1 MLLCAALSKAS
12 TSGII
17 VIRCTAVGHS
27 VPLRAHA
34 GPSAGHVGAESMAL
48 YQPVQSWMK
57 ASETVKIV
65 GTEQGDG
72 FTVYRVQVTIA
83 PHSWVAKHRYS
94 DFKELH
100 SKLRR
105 HYHVERSLLPPGKL
119 VGRQVASFVQ
129 QRQAELEHYLVTL
142 VHHFADALP
151 LPLARFLHFDQFE
164 VRTVVADLAER
175 LFETGEQL
183 LAGDSRF
190 CTTPLQ
196 LHCLTER
203 LKLAE
208 PTCSSGDKRRD
219 LAHVLDFVS
228 QLKHL
233 EVLAEPG
240 CLGFSNVRPSS
251 LPFDLAPFRSLRT
264 LRLQG
269 CEVRGQL
276 SGLEVLRPRL
286 RELTVENALLAMADL
301 SCMLVA
307 GDIWQT
313 AAWPQV
319 QRARFNHNSL
329 NAIDLS
335 MRLLTSV
342 EHLEL
347 VGNNLLQLENLE
359 CLSRLSTLNMA
370 DNRLRQLPPLH
381 TRLGNVRQLSL
392 AGNQIDSL
400 AGLSRL
406 YSLVELDVSR
416 NAIALVSEVGHVGAL
431 PCLESLDLR
440 ANPVNQMIDYR
451 AHALL
456 LFGGRAHEVVL
467 DGQKA
472 TQKELDTVNVLRA
485 LQVAK
490 DRRPPTDATTA
501 GYLSANL
508 QPSAPD
514 GGSVSQLRRFPA
526 MEERP
531 NAAADEF
538 RQQVAT
544 MRTMG
549 GTDWLR
555 LFNRM
560 NQQGQPHPVQPV
572 PTLPISPGDSD
583 QGKTVG
589 ELALPDWLLRM
600 GLQQPSFQDQLQAQA
615 KGHAPEWVAWCTRV
629 EAPSA
634 ATSVVCIVANCAG
647 LNLLELEKVQGSSG
661 AVVPHFGL
669 CTTIAPSQ
677 VECLLRG
684 PHRSYIELRTELQS
698 RVACTILMPASAEDA
713 DYLTRQFAATFGLEC
728 RDKFSPQHVE
738 HVAAGT
744 LAVGDVRFCGRILSN
759 GIDAGTL
766 HYALV
771 VRKDIVLVVED
782 VFNTVQPF
790 RVQRTWNVASPVVDV
805 ELPEYWPA
813 SVTSVDEFRKCGFGV
828 RISFKGGEQ
837 LDARFQVRDT
847 RSQFLEAFLAA
858 RNS

>member
-1 MLLCAALSKAS
+1 MPLTLILSGCIEK
-12 TSGII
+12 
-17 VIRCTAVGHS
+17 HDY
-27 VPLRAHA
+27 L
-34 GPSAGHVGAESMAL
+34 
-48 YQPVQSWMK
+48 
-57 ASETVKIV
+57 
-65 GTEQGDG
+65 
-72 FTVYRVQVTIA
+72 
-83 PHSWVAKHRYS
+83 AK
-94 DFKELH
+94 
-100 SKLRR
+100 
-105 HYHVERSLLPPGKL
+105 
-119 VGRQVASFVQ
+119 
-129 QRQAELEHYLVTL
+129 
-142 VHHFADALP
+142 
-151 LPLARFLHFDQFE
+151 E
-164 VRTVVADLAER
+164 VRTVVADLAEQ
-175 LFETGEQL
+175 LFETGEQV

-286 RELTVENALLAMADL
+286 RELTVENALPPMADL

-307 GDIWQT
+307 GDIWQM
-313 AAWPQV
+313 AAWPLV
-319 QRARFNHNSL
+319 QRARFNHSSL
-329 NAIDLS
+329 NTVDLS

-347 VGNNLLQLENLE
+347 VGNNLSQLENLE
-359 CLSRLSTLNMA
+359 CLSHLSTLNMS
-370 DNRLRQLPPLH
+370 DNSLRQLPPLH

-416 NAIALVSEVGHVGAL
+416 NAIALVSE
-431 PCLESLDLR
+431 
-440 ANPVNQMIDYR
+440 MIDYR

-490 DRRPPTDATTA
+490 DRRPPTDAATA
-501 GYLSANL
+501 GYPSTNL

-514 GGSVSQLRRFPA
+514 GSAPELRRPSA
-526 MEERP
+526 SEEQP

-544 MRTMG
+544 MRTLG

-560 NQQGQPHPVQPV
+560 NQQGQPNPAQPV
-572 PTLPISPGDSD
+572 PTLPVSPGDSD
-583 QGKTVG
+583 QGKPMG

-615 KGHAPEWVAWCTRV
+615 KGRAPEWVTWCTRV
-629 EAPSA
+629 EAPTA

-647 LNLLELEKVQGSSG
+647 LNLLELEQVQGSSG

-669 CTTIAPSQ
+669 YTTIAPSQ
-677 VECLLRG
+677 MERLLRG

-698 RVACTILMPASAEDA
+698 RVACTILMPASAEDT
-713 DYLTRQFAATFGLEC
+713 DYLTRQFASTFGLEC

-738 HVAAGT
+738 HVAMGT
-744 LAVGDVRFCGRILSN
+744 STGGNVRFCGRILSN
-759 GIDAGTL
+759 GVDAGMV

-771 VRKDIVLVVED
+771 VHREIALVVED

-790 RVQRTWNVASPVVDV
+790 RVQRTWNVALPVLDV
-805 ELPEYWPA
+805 QLPEHWPA
-813 SVTSVDEFRKCGFGV
+813 SVTSVDEFRKCGFGM
-828 RISFKGGEQ
+828 RISFEGGEQ
-837 LDARFQVRDT
+837 FDARFQVRDM

>member
-1 MLLCAALSKAS
+1 
-12 TSGII
+12 
-17 VIRCTAVGHS
+17 
-27 VPLRAHA
+27 
-34 GPSAGHVGAESMAL
+34 MAL

-65 GTEQGDG
+65 GSEQGDG

-83 PHSWVAKHRYS
+83 PYCWLAKHRYS

-100 SKLRR
+100 NKLRCN
-105 HYHVERSLLPPGKL
+105 YHVERSLLPPGKL
-119 VGRQVASFVQ
+119 LGRQVASFVQ

-175 LFETGEQL
+175 LFETGEQV

-228 QLKHL
+228 QLQHL
-233 EVLAEPG
+233 EVSAEPG

-251 LPFDLAPFRSLRT
+251 LSFDLAPFRNLRT

-269 CEVRGQL
+269 CAVRGQL

-286 RELTVENALLAMADL
+286 RELTVENALPPMADL

-307 GDIWQT
+307 GDIWQM
-313 AAWPQV
+313 AAWPLV

-329 NAIDLS
+329 TTIDLS

-342 EHLEL
+342 EQLEL
-347 VGNNLLQLENLE
+347 VGNKLSQVENLE
-359 CLSRLSTLNMA
+359 CLSRLSMLNMS
-370 DNRLRQLPPLH
+370 DNSLRHLPPLH

-490 DRRPPTDATTA
+490 DRKPPTDA
-501 GYLSANL
+501 
-508 QPSAPD
+508 
-514 GGSVSQLRRFPA
+514 
-526 MEERP
+526 
-531 NAAADEF
+531 AAAPI
-538 RQQVAT
+538 
-544 MRTMG
+544 
-549 GTDWLR
+549 L
-555 LFNRM
+555 
-560 NQQGQPHPVQPV
+560 VQPV
-572 PTLPISPGDSD
+572 STLAISPGDSD
-583 QGKTVG
+583 QGKPRG
-589 ELALPDWLLRM
+589 ELALPDWLLRT

-615 KGHAPEWVAWCTRV
+615 KGHAPEWVAWCVRI
-629 EAPSA
+629 EAPTA

-647 LNLLELEKVQGSSG
+647 LSLLELEQVQGSSG
-661 AVVPHFGL
+661 ALVPRFGQ
-669 CTTIAPSQ
+669 CTTVAPSQ
-677 VECLLRG
+677 MERLLRG
-684 PHRSYIELRTELQS
+684 PHRSYIELRMELQS
-698 RVACTILMPASAEDA
+698 RAACTVLMPASAEDT

-728 RDKFSPQHVE
+728 RDKFSPRHVE
-738 HVAAGT
+738 LVAVGT
-744 LAVGDVRFCGRILSN
+744 STAGDVRFCGRILSN
-759 GIDAGTL
+759 GVDAGTV
-766 HYALV
+766 HYVLV
-771 VRKDIVLVVED
+771 VCREIALVVED

-790 RVQRTWNVASPVVDV
+790 RVQRTWNVELPVVDV
-805 ELPEYWPA
+805 QLPEHWPA

-828 RISFKGGEQ
+828 RISFEGGEQ
-837 LDARFQVRDT
+837 FDARFQVRDS

>member
-1 MLLCAALSKAS
+1 
-12 TSGII
+12 
-17 VIRCTAVGHS
+17 
-27 VPLRAHA
+27 
-34 GPSAGHVGAESMAL
+34 MAL

-57 ASETVKIV
+57 ASEAVKII

-72 FTVYRVQVTIA
+72 FTVYRVQVTIS
-83 PHSWVAKHRYS
+83 PYCWVAKHRYS

-100 SKLRR
+100 NKLRR
-105 HYHVERSLLPPGKL
+105 NYHVERSLLPPGKVL
-119 VGRQVASFVQ
+119 GRQAASFVQ

-164 VRTVVADLAER
+164 VRTVVADLAEQ
-175 LFETGEQL
+175 LFETGERI

-208 PTCSSGDKRRD
+208 PTCSSEDKRRD

-228 QLKHL
+228 QLKHMD
-233 EVLAEPG
+233 VAAEPG
-240 CLGFSNVRPSS
+240 CLGTSNVRPSC
-251 LPFDLAPFRSLRT
+251 LPFDLSPFRSLRT

-276 SGLEVLRPRL
+276 SGLDVLRPRL
-286 RELTVENALLAMADL
+286 RELVVESALSPMADL

-307 GDIWQT
+307 GDVWQA

-319 QRARFNHNSL
+319 LRARFNRNSL
-329 NAIDLS
+329 NTIDLS
-335 MRLLTSV
+335 VRLLTSV

-347 VGNNLLQLENLE
+347 VGNELSQVENLE

-370 DNRLRQLPPLH
+370 ENSLRQLPPLH
-381 TRLGNVRQLSL
+381 TRLGNVRQLIL

-406 YSLVELDVSR
+406 YSLVELDVSH

-440 ANPVNQMIDYR
+440 ANPVNQLIDYR

-490 DRRPPTDATTA
+490 DRRPPTDTA
-501 GYLSANL
+501 AAGCPSANL
-508 QPSAPD
+508 QPCAPD
-514 GGSVSQLRRFPA
+514 GGAPELSGPPVD
-526 MEERP
+526 ERP
-531 NAAADEF
+531 DAAADEF

-544 MRTMG
+544 MRTLG

-560 NQQGQPHPVQPV
+560 SQQQQMAQQPNPVQPAQS
-572 PTLPISPGDSD
+572 LPAAPSDSD
-583 QGKTVG
+583 CEKPIG
-589 ELALPDWLLRM
+589 ELALPDWLLRT

-615 KGHAPEWVAWCTRV
+615 KGLAPEWVAWCTRV
-629 EAPSA
+629 EAPTV
-634 ATSVVCIVANCAG
+634 ATSVVCIVANCTG
-647 LNLLELEKVQGSSG
+647 LNLLELEQVQGSSG
-661 AVVPHFGL
+661 AVVPQFGQ
-669 CTTIAPSQ
+669 CITIAPSRM
-677 VECLLRG
+677 ERLLRG

-698 RVACTILMPASAEDA
+698 RTSGTLLLPATAEDA

-728 RDKFSPQHVE
+728 QDKFAPPHVE
-738 HVAAGT
+738 RVAAGST
-744 LAVGDVRFCGRILSN
+744 SAADVRFCGRMLSN
-759 GIDAGTL
+759 GADTGMV
-766 HYALV
+766 HY
-771 VRKDIVLVVED
+771 VLVARKEIVVVVEN
-782 VFNTVQPF
+782 VFSAVKPF
-790 RVQRTWNVASPVVDV
+790 RVEQTWNVTLPVVDV
-805 ELPEYWPA
+805 QLPEHWPA
-813 SVTSVDEFRKCGFGV
+813 SVASVDEFRKCGFGV
-828 RISFKGGEQ
+828 RISFEGGQQFE
-837 LDARFQVRDT
+837 ARFQVRDS

>member
-1 MLLCAALSKAS
+1 
-12 TSGII
+12 
-17 VIRCTAVGHS
+17 
-27 VPLRAHA
+27 
-34 GPSAGHVGAESMAL
+34 MAL

-57 ASETVKIV
+57 ASEAVKII

-72 FTVYRVQVTIA
+72 FTVYRVQVTI
-83 PHSWVAKHRYS
+83 PPYCWVAKHRYS

-100 SKLRR
+100 NKASMVLPDVSVQRCSSVQLRR
-105 HYHVERSLLPPGKL
+105 NYHVERSLLPPGKVL
-119 VGRQVASFVQ
+119 GRQAASFVQ

-142 VHHFADALP
+142 VHHFADGLP

-164 VRTVVADLAER
+164 VRTVVADLAEQ
-175 LFETGEQL
+175 LFETGEQT

-208 PTCSSGDKRRD
+208 PTCSSEDKRRD

-228 QLKHL
+228 QLRHL
-233 EVLAEPG
+233 DVVAEPG
-240 CLGFSNVRPSS
+240 CLGASSVRPSC
-251 LPFDLAPFRSLRT
+251 LPFDLSPFRSLRT

-276 SGLEVLRPRL
+276 SGLEVLRPHL
-286 RELTVENALLAMADL
+286 RELAVESALSPMADL
-301 SCMLVA
+301 SCILVA
-307 GDIWQT
+307 GDIWQA

-319 QRARFNHNSL
+319 QRACFNRNGLHT
-329 NAIDLS
+329 IDLS
-335 MRLLTSV
+335 VRLLTSV

-347 VGNNLLQLENLE
+347 LGNKLSKVENLE

-370 DNRLRQLPPLH
+370 ENSLRQLPPLH
-381 TRLGNVRQLSL
+381 TRLGNVRQLIL

-406 YSLVELDVSR
+406 YSLVELDVSH

-440 ANPVNQMIDYR
+440 ANPVNQLIDYR

-456 LFGGRAHEVVL
+456 LFGGRANEVVL

-490 DRRPPTDATTA
+490 DRRPPTNTAATGCPST
-501 GYLSANL
+501 NL
-508 QPSAPD
+508 QPCAPE
-514 GGSVSQLRRFPA
+514 GGAPELSGPL
-526 MEERP
+526 MDKRP
-531 NAAADEF
+531 DAAADEF
-538 RQQVAT
+538 RKQVAT
-544 MRTMG
+544 MRTLG

-560 NQQGQPHPVQPV
+560 SQQQQTTQQLNPVQPAQS
-572 PTLPISPGDSD
+572 LPAAPSGSD
-583 QGKTVG
+583 CEKPIG
-589 ELALPDWLLRM
+589 ELALPDWLLRT

-615 KGHAPEWVAWCTRV
+615 KGLAPEWVAWCTRV
-629 EAPSA
+629 EAPTV
-634 ATSVVCIVANCAG
+634 ATTVVCIVANCTG
-647 LNLLELEKVQGSSG
+647 LNLLELEQVQGSSG
-661 AVVPHFGL
+661 AVVPQFGQ
-669 CTTIAPSQ
+669 CTTIAPSRI
-677 VECLLRG
+677 ERLLRG

-698 RVACTILMPASAEDA
+698 RASGTLLLPATAEEADDLM
-713 DYLTRQFAATFGLEC
+713 RKFAATFGLEC
-728 RDKFSPQHVE
+728 RDKFAPAHVE
-738 HVAAGT
+738 CVAAG
-744 LAVGDVRFCGRILSN
+744 AMSAADVRYCGRMLSN
-759 GIDAGTL
+759 GADAGMI
-766 HYALV
+766 HYVLV
-771 VRKDIVLVVED
+771 VRKEIVVVVED
-782 VFNTVQPF
+782 TFGVVQPF
-790 RVQRTWNVASPVVDV
+790 RVEQTWNVALPVVDV
-805 ELPEYWPA
+805 QLPEHWPA
-813 SVTSVDEFRKCGFGV
+813 SVASVDEFRKCGFGV
-828 RISFKGGEQ
+828 RISFEGGQQFE
-837 LDARFQVRDT
+837 ARFQVRDS

>member
-1 MLLCAALSKAS
+1 
-12 TSGII
+12 
-17 VIRCTAVGHS
+17 
-27 VPLRAHA
+27 
-34 GPSAGHVGAESMAL
+34 MAL

-57 ASETVKIV
+57 ASEAVKII

-72 FTVYRVQVTIA
+72 FT
-83 PHSWVAKHRYS
+83 
-94 DFKELH
+94 
-100 SKLRR
+100 LRR
-105 HYHVERSLLPPGKL
+105 NYHVERSLLPPGKVL
-119 VGRQVASFVQ
+119 GRQAASFVQ

-142 VHHFADALP
+142 VHHFADGLP

-164 VRTVVADLAER
+164 VRTVVADLAEQ
-175 LFETGEQL
+175 LFETGEQT

-208 PTCSSGDKRRD
+208 PTCSSEDKRRD

-228 QLKHL
+228 QLRHL
-233 EVLAEPG
+233 DVVAEPG
-240 CLGFSNVRPSS
+240 CLGASNVCPSC
-251 LPFDLAPFRSLRT
+251 LPFDLSPFRSLRT

-276 SGLEVLRPRL
+276 SGLEVLRPHL
-286 RELTVENALLAMADL
+286 RELAVESALSPMADL

-307 GDIWQT
+307 GDIWQA

-319 QRARFNHNSL
+319 QRARFNRNGLHT
-329 NAIDLS
+329 IDLS
-335 MRLLTSV
+335 VRLLTSV

-347 VGNNLLQLENLE
+347 LGNELSKVENLE
-359 CLSRLSTLNMA
+359 CLSHLSTLNMA
-370 DNRLRQLPPLH
+370 ENSLRQLPPLH
-381 TRLGNVRQLSL
+381 TRLGNVRQLIL

-406 YSLVELDVSR
+406 YSLVELDVSH

-440 ANPVNQMIDYR
+440 ANPVNQLIDYR

-456 LFGGRAHEVVL
+456 LFGSRANEVVL

-490 DRRPPTDATTA
+490 DRRPPTNTAAT
-501 GYLSANL
+501 GYPSTNL
-508 QPSAPD
+508 QPCASEGGAPELSGPLVD
-514 GGSVSQLRRFPA
+514 K
-526 MEERP
+526 RP
-531 NAAADEF
+531 DAAADEF

-544 MRTMG
+544 MRTLG

-560 NQQGQPHPVQPV
+560 SQQQQMTQQPNPVQPAQS
-572 PTLPISPGDSD
+572 LPAAPSGSD
-583 QGKTVG
+583 CEKPIG
-589 ELALPDWLLRM
+589 ELALPDWLLRT

-615 KGHAPEWVAWCTRV
+615 KGLAPEWVAWCTRV
-629 EAPSA
+629 EAPTV
-634 ATSVVCIVANCAG
+634 ATTVVCIVANCTG
-647 LNLLELEKVQGSSG
+647 LNLLELEQVQGSSG
-661 AVVPHFGL
+661 AVVPQFGQ
-669 CTTIAPSQ
+669 CTTIAPSRI
-677 VECLLRG
+677 ERLLRG

-698 RVACTILMPASAEDA
+698 RASGTLLLPATAEEA
-713 DYLTRQFAATFGLEC
+713 DYLMRKFAASFGLEC
-728 RDKFSPQHVE
+728 RDKFAPAHVE
-738 HVAAGT
+738 CVAAG
-744 LAVGDVRFCGRILSN
+744 AMSAADVRYCGRMLSN
-759 GIDAGTL
+759 DADAGMI
-766 HYALV
+766 HYVLV
-771 VRKDIVLVVED
+771 VRKEIVVVVED
-782 VFNTVQPF
+782 TFGVVQPF
-790 RVQRTWNVASPVVDV
+790 RVEQTWNVALPVVDV
-805 ELPEYWPA
+805 QLPEHWPA
-813 SVTSVDEFRKCGFGV
+813 SVASVDEFRKCGFGV
-828 RISFKGGEQ
+828 RISFEGGQQFE
-837 LDARFQVRDT
+837 ARFQVRDS

>member
-1 MLLCAALSKAS
+1 
-12 TSGII
+12 
-17 VIRCTAVGHS
+17 
-27 VPLRAHA
+27 
-34 GPSAGHVGAESMAL
+34 MAL

-183 LAGDSRF
+183 LTGDSRF

-400 AGLSRL
+400 AAFSWQEKLHAALSSANTLLRRRLPAATASPLLPSEPQPERGQHMTRLSRL

-501 GYLSANL
+501 
-508 QPSAPD
+508 
-514 GGSVSQLRRFPA
+514 
-526 MEERP
+526 
-531 NAAADEF
+531 
-538 RQQVAT
+538 
-544 MRTMG
+544 
-549 GTDWLR
+549 
-555 LFNRM
+555 
-560 NQQGQPHPVQPV
+560 PHPVQPV

-744 LAVGDVRFCGRILSN
+744 LTVGDVRFCGRILSN

>member
-1 MLLCAALSKAS
+1 
-12 TSGII
+12 
-17 VIRCTAVGHS
+17 
-27 VPLRAHA
+27 
-34 GPSAGHVGAESMAL
+34 MAL

-335 MRLLTSV
+335 MVSPGGLAS
-342 EHLEL
+342 
-347 VGNNLLQLENLE
+347 
-359 CLSRLSTLNMA
+359 
-370 DNRLRQLPPLH
+370 NRDCASCPPLH

-416 NAIALVSEVGHVGAL
+416 NAIALVSEVGHVGGAAMSGESRPEGQPGQPDDRLPSSCTAAL
-431 PCLESLDLR
+431 WRPSTRGCTGWAESNAEGAGHCQRVTCLASS
-440 ANPVNQMIDYR
+440 Q
-451 AHALL
+451 
-456 LFGGRAHEVVL
+456 
-467 DGQKA
+467 GQA
-472 TQKELDTVNVLRA
+472 ASHRCDN
-485 LQVAK
+485 
-490 DRRPPTDATTA
+490 
-501 GYLSANL
+501 S
-508 QPSAPD
+508 D

-744 LAVGDVRFCGRILSN
+744 LTVGDVRFCGRILSN

>member
-1 MLLCAALSKAS
+1 
-12 TSGII
+12 
-17 VIRCTAVGHS
+17 
-27 VPLRAHA
+27 
-34 GPSAGHVGAESMAL
+34 MAL

-335 MRLLTSV
+335 MVSPGGLAS
-342 EHLEL
+342 
-347 VGNNLLQLENLE
+347 
-359 CLSRLSTLNMA
+359 
-370 DNRLRQLPPLH
+370 NRDCASCPPLH

-416 NAIALVSEVGHVGAL
+416 NAIALVSE
-431 PCLESLDLR
+431 
-440 ANPVNQMIDYR
+440 MIDYR

-744 LAVGDVRFCGRILSN
+744 LTVGDVRFCGRILSN

>member
-501 GYLSANL
+501 MAAVCLS
-508 QPSAPD
+508 
-514 GGSVSQLRRFPA
+514 
-526 MEERP
+526 
-531 NAAADEF
+531 
-538 RQQVAT
+538 
-544 MRTMG
+544 
-549 GTDWLR
+549 
-555 LFNRM
+555 
-560 NQQGQPHPVQPV
+560 
-572 PTLPISPGDSD
+572 
-583 QGKTVG
+583 
-589 ELALPDWLLRM
+589 
-600 GLQQPSFQDQLQAQA
+600 
-615 KGHAPEWVAWCTRV
+615 
-629 EAPSA
+629 
-634 ATSVVCIVANCAG
+634 
-647 LNLLELEKVQGSSG
+647 
-661 AVVPHFGL
+661 
-669 CTTIAPSQ
+669 
-677 VECLLRG
+677 
-684 PHRSYIELRTELQS
+684 
-698 RVACTILMPASAEDA
+698 
-713 DYLTRQFAATFGLEC
+713 
-728 RDKFSPQHVE
+728 
-738 HVAAGT
+738 
-744 LAVGDVRFCGRILSN
+744 
-759 GIDAGTL
+759 
-766 HYALV
+766 
-771 VRKDIVLVVED
+771 
-782 VFNTVQPF
+782 
-790 RVQRTWNVASPVVDV
+790 
-805 ELPEYWPA
+805 
-813 SVTSVDEFRKCGFGV
+813 
-828 RISFKGGEQ
+828 
-837 LDARFQVRDT
+837 
-847 RSQFLEAFLAA
+847 
-858 RNS
+858 

>member
-1 MLLCAALSKAS
+1 
-12 TSGII
+12 
-17 VIRCTAVGHS
+17 
-27 VPLRAHA
+27 
-34 GPSAGHVGAESMAL
+34 
-48 YQPVQSWMK
+48 
-57 ASETVKIV
+57 
-65 GTEQGDG
+65 
-72 FTVYRVQVTIA
+72 
-83 PHSWVAKHRYS
+83 
-94 DFKELH
+94 
-100 SKLRR
+100 
-105 HYHVERSLLPPGKL
+105 
-119 VGRQVASFVQ
+119 
-129 QRQAELEHYLVTL
+129 
-142 VHHFADALP
+142 
-151 LPLARFLHFDQFE
+151 
-164 VRTVVADLAER
+164 
-175 LFETGEQL
+175 
-183 LAGDSRF
+183 
-190 CTTPLQ
+190 
-196 LHCLTER
+196 
-203 LKLAE
+203 
-208 PTCSSGDKRRD
+208 
-219 LAHVLDFVS
+219 
-228 QLKHL
+228 
-233 EVLAEPG
+233 
-240 CLGFSNVRPSS
+240 
-251 LPFDLAPFRSLRT
+251 
-264 LRLQG
+264 
-269 CEVRGQL
+269 
-276 SGLEVLRPRL
+276 
-286 RELTVENALLAMADL
+286 
-301 SCMLVA
+301 
-307 GDIWQT
+307 
-313 AAWPQV
+313 
-319 QRARFNHNSL
+319 
-329 NAIDLS
+329 
-335 MRLLTSV
+335 
-342 EHLEL
+342 
-347 VGNNLLQLENLE
+347 
-359 CLSRLSTLNMA
+359 
-370 DNRLRQLPPLH
+370 
-381 TRLGNVRQLSL
+381 
-392 AGNQIDSL
+392 
-400 AGLSRL
+400 
-406 YSLVELDVSR
+406 
-416 NAIALVSEVGHVGAL
+416 
-431 PCLESLDLR
+431 
-440 ANPVNQMIDYR
+440 
-451 AHALL
+451 
-456 LFGGRAHEVVL
+456 
-467 DGQKA
+467 
-472 TQKELDTVNVLRA
+472 
-485 LQVAK
+485 
-490 DRRPPTDATTA
+490 
-501 GYLSANL
+501 
-508 QPSAPD
+508 
-514 GGSVSQLRRFPA
+514 

-744 LAVGDVRFCGRILSN
+744 LTVGDVRFCGRILSN

>member
-1 MLLCAALSKAS
+1 MVVLPFSS
-12 TSGII
+12 TAVTTGI
-17 VIRCTAVGHS
+17 VIRCQQQLS
-27 VPLRAHA
+27 VPLSPHA
-34 GPSAGHVGAESMAL
+34 GPSVIPSAVCADSMAL

-65 GTEQGDG
+65 GSEQGDG

-83 PHSWVAKHRYS
+83 PYCWLAKHRYS

-100 SKLRR
+100 NKLRCN
-105 HYHVERSLLPPGKL
+105 YHVERSLLPPGKL
-119 VGRQVASFVQ
+119 LGRQVASFVQ

-175 LFETGEQL
+175 LFETGEQV
-183 LAGDSRF
+183 LASDSRF

-228 QLKHL
+228 QLQHL
-233 EVLAEPG
+233 EVSAEPG
-240 CLGFSNVRPSS
+240 CLGFSNMRPSS
-251 LPFDLAPFRSLRT
+251 LSFDLAPFRNLRT

-269 CEVRGQL
+269 CVVRGQL

-286 RELTVENALLAMADL
+286 RELTVENALPPMADL

-307 GDIWQT
+307 GDIWQM
-313 AAWPQV
+313 AAWPLV

-329 NAIDLS
+329 TTIDLS

-342 EHLEL
+342 EQLEL
-347 VGNNLLQLENLE
+347 VGNKLSQVENLE
-359 CLSRLSTLNMA
+359 CLSRLSTLNMS
-370 DNRLRQLPPLH
+370 DNSLRHLPPLH

-490 DRRPPTDATTA
+490 DRKPPTDAAAASYPST
-501 GYLSANL
+501 NL

-514 GGSVSQLRRFPA
+514 GSAPVLRRPPPA
-526 MEERP
+526 EERP

-544 MRTMG
+544 MRTLG

-560 NQQGQPHPVQPV
+560 NQQGQPILVQPV
-572 PTLPISPGDSD
+572 PTLAISPGDSD
-583 QGKTVG
+583 RGKPLG
-589 ELALPDWLLRM
+589 ELALPDWLLRT

-615 KGHAPEWVAWCTRV
+615 KGHAPEWVAWCTRI
-629 EAPSA
+629 EAPTA

-647 LNLLELEKVQGSSG
+647 LSLLELEQVQGSSG
-661 AVVPHFGL
+661 ALVPRFGQ

-677 VECLLRG
+677 MERLLRG

-698 RVACTILMPASAEDA
+698 RAACTVLMPASAEDT

-728 RDKFSPQHVE
+728 RDKFSLRHVE
-738 HVAAGT
+738 LVAVGT
-744 LAVGDVRFCGRILSN
+744 STAGDVRFCGRILSN
-759 GIDAGTL
+759 GVDAGTV
-766 HYALV
+766 HYVLV
-771 VRKDIVLVVED
+771 VCREIALVVED

-790 RVQRTWNVASPVVDV
+790 RVQRTWNVALPVVDV
-805 ELPEYWPA
+805 QLPEHWPA

-828 RISFKGGEQ
+828 RISFEGGEQ
-837 LDARFQVRDT
+837 FDARFQVRDS